1 MKLKVV
7 IMILSI
13 VVCFFAAPTQAAQ
26 VSVEPAYQ
34 EVSMGDIITVDITVD
49 PEELSVHSA
58 SYTLHFNNTLLN
70 ATSQVKGPFLTHD
83 GATSNVWRD
92 DIDNAAGRIEYA
104 EARYDGTDEVSDLG
118 VLATITFEVIGEE
131 GISTLNI
138 SKYANALLYSY
149 IHGDF
154 ILPDLNNGRVKVLMP
169 STPFLIRGYV
179 SYEDGSPCNNSSVC
193 IANLDTGKEWT
204 AKTNETSNYYQLM
217 LASGDDI
224 VAGNTLRFNSTSPDG
239 NQWSVTE
246 HTVTQTEV
254 DAGGFEYNITLEFL
268 IGDVNGDGEITSA
281 DAVIALQMAVC
292 GEYDSIAD
300 VNQDN
305 SVTSLD
311 ALMIMQ
317 AAVGRITFNK

>member
-1 MKLKVV
+1 MKVV

-13 VVCFFAAPTQAAQ
+13 VACFFAASAQAAQ
-26 VSVEPAYQ
+26 MSVEPAYQ
-34 EVSMGDIITVDITVD
+34 KVSMGDIITVNITVD
-49 PEELSVHSA
+49 PEEVSVHSA

-70 ATSQVKGPFLTHD
+70 ATSQGKGPFLTQD
-83 GATSNVWRD
+83 GANSDVWCN

-104 EARYDGTDEVSDLG
+104 EARSGTDDEVSDPG

-131 GISTLNI
+131 GICTLNI
-138 SKYANALLYSY
+138 SEYANELLYST
-149 IHGDF
+149 IHGGS
-154 ILPDLNNGRVKVLMP
+154 ILPEINNGSVKILVP
-169 STPFLIRGYV
+169 STSFLIRGYV
-179 SYEDGSPCNNSSVC
+179 FYEDSSECDNPVVNMT
-193 IANLDTGKEWT
+193 NLDTGTGWQAEI
-204 AKTNETSNYYQLM
+204 NETSNYYQLM
-217 LASGDDI
+217 LASGDEV
-224 VAGNTLRFNSTSPDG
+224 VAGETLRFNATSPDG
-239 NQWSVTE
+239 SSWNVTE
-246 HTVTQTEV
+246 HTVTPAEV

-268 IGDVNGDGEITSA
+268 LGDVNGDGEITSA

>member
-13 VVCFFAAPTQAAQ
+13 VACFFAAPTQAAQ
-26 VSVEPAYQ
+26 MSVEQAHQ
-34 EVSMGDIITVDITVD
+34 EVSMGGIIMVNITVD
-49 PEELSVHSA
+49 PEEVSVHSA

-70 ATSQVKGPFLTHD
+70 ATSQVKGPFLTRD
-83 GATSNVWRD
+83 GASSDVWHD
-92 DIDNAAGRIEYA
+92 DINNTAGRIEYA
-104 EARYDGTDEVSDLG
+104 EARSGTAEEVSDPG

-138 SKYANALLYSY
+138 SKYANELLYST
-149 IHGDF
+149 IHGGS
-154 ILPDLNNGRVKVLMP
+154 ILPDLNNGSIKILVP

-179 SYEDGSPCNNSSVC
+179 FYEDDSECNNPVVN
-193 IANLDTGKEWT
+193 ITKMGTGIGWQ
-204 AKTNETSNYYQLM
+204 AKVNETSNYYQLM
-217 LASGDDI
+217 LASGDEI
-224 VAGNTLRFNSTSPDG
+224 VADETLRFNATSIDG
-239 NQWSVTE
+239 YQWNVTE
-246 HTVTQTEV
+246 HTVTQAEV
-254 DAGGFEYNITLEFL
+254 DAGGFEYNIMLEFL
-268 IGDVNGDGEITSA
+268 LGDVNGDGEITSA
-281 DAVIALQMAVC
+281 DAAIALQMVVC